1 MRETGV
7 RHLAHLEL
15 SHQIDLLELC
25 RSLNRETGTTSV
37 AVLHDL
43 NQAARC
49 ADHLTA
55 MEDGGVVAAGVPQRR
70 PVHHTGALGRDVSAQ
85 EPPVA

>member
-1 MRETGV
+1 M
-7 RHLAHLEL
+7 
-15 SHQIDLLELC
+15 
-25 RSLNRETGTTSV
+25 NRETGTTSV

-43 NQAARC
+43 TQAARC

-55 MEDGGVVAAGVPQRR
+55 MEDSGVVTAGVPQRR